1 MQRPATKPNSG
12 RWPMPC
18 AAVWMRPNTSM
29 SSLDG
34 VLLQIEPFPVGK
46 QGEGKALTPA
56 ARQRGLD
63 LFTQLFNERFAPS
76 PRVPVERKIF
86 INLNEAAEYSGMPKS
101 WLLQKIKQD
110 ELAAFKFRGW

>member
-1 MQRPATKPNSG
+1 MQIA
-12 RWPMPC
+12 
-18 AAVWMRPNTSM
+18 
-29 SSLDG
+29 
-34 VLLQIEPFPVGK
+34 PFPVGK
-46 QGEGKALTPA
+46 QGEEPVLTPP

-86 INLNEAAEYSGMPKS
+86 INLNEAAEYSGIPKS

-110 ELAAFKFRGW
+110 ELAAFKFRAGESGAQISINSKLKWAVRGDAGGTVLA

>member
-1 MQRPATKPNSG
+1 
-12 RWPMPC
+12 
-18 AAVWMRPNTSM
+18 MR
-29 SSLDG
+29 G
-34 VLLQIEPFPVGK
+34 VLVQIEPFPVGK
-46 QGEGKALTPA
+46 QGEETVLTPP

-86 INLNEAAEYSGMPKS
+86 INLNEAAEYSGIPKS

-110 ELAAFKFRGW
+110 EVAAFKCRGW